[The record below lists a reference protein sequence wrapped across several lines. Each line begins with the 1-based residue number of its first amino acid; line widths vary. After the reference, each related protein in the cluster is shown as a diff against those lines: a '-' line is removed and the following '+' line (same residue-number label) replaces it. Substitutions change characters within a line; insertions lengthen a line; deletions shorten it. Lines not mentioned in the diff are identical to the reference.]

1 MQWPCST
8 NGRYEYCPKRFE
20 EWEVVP
26 SIQQRSHTQLH
37 LVRQVAPS
45 FHFWIWD
52 LAPKTRWTSSQMVA
66 RDPSN
71 HAGTKPHNMRQNFWK
86 SENQQGPDIFSYRL
100 NWRCPRKIHSGK
112 LQTWKVM
119 SFKTQRK
126 QLGIIQQDHTALP
139 RLIAQILK
147 PCMNMQLTCH
157 VNPWIWWEPCMRSTS
172 QFWNSAEVCFTAN
185 SKQILGGEHFCTGAF
200 HRVVATPPQ
209 ISGKIFFLG
218 WDPAPVDTSIN
229 VLNELKTL
237 GKQKYHC
244 QRIYN
249 TCFGSAIVSRIQ

>member
-1 MQWPCST
+1 
-8 NGRYEYCPKRFE
+8 
-20 EWEVVP
+20 
-26 SIQQRSHTQLH
+26 
-37 LVRQVAPS
+37 
-45 FHFWIWD
+45 
-52 LAPKTRWTSSQMVA
+52 
-66 RDPSN
+66 
-71 HAGTKPHNMRQNFWK
+71 
-86 SENQQGPDIFSYRL
+86 
-100 NWRCPRKIHSGK
+100 
-112 LQTWKVM
+112 M

-126 QLGIIQQDHTALP
+126 QLGIMQQDHTALP

-157 VNPWIWWEPCMRSTS
+157 VNPLIWWEPCMRSTS

-209 ISGKIFFLG
+209 ISGRIFFLG

-237 GKQKYHC
+237 VSSFNHLESCFHGVWLLWHPGTKNTIAKGSITHVLVLPLLAE
-244 QRIYN
+244 YN
-249 TCFGSAIVSRIQ
+249 REGPAQLIP